1 MHPRLFSYREQINM
15 AEGKSI
21 WSKIGNFIQSKVPEQ
36 LKLANPTPTT
46 IYVLNKDIL
55 GYIFAKFDDP
65 ADLFSVNKVNREW
78 RSVSNHVDFWKK
90 FYERDYN
97 RGWER

>member
-1 MHPRLFSYREQINM
+1 M
-15 AEGKSI
+15 AGGKSL
-21 WSKIGNFIQSKVPEQ
+21 WSKIISTFQKCSVPPKNPEPKEQ
-36 LKLANPTPTT
+36 DLLTPTT

-97 RGWER
+97 RG